1 MFLFVLWLSLEVIK
15 TELDLFC
22 ILIHIHVVFATS
34 LQTTKRSA
42 CYIIAH
48 ILFQKGFAECQNSA
62 AKVFSFT
69 KVLHMNLKCY
79 I

>member
-1 MFLFVLWLSLEVIK
+1 MLLFVLWLSLEVIK
-15 TELDLFC
+15 TESDFFC

-42 CYIIAH
+42 CYIIAYM
-48 ILFQKGFAECQNSA
+48 LFEIGFGECQA
-62 AKVFSFT
+62 LYV
-69 KVLHMNLKCY
+69 